1 VGGLVGAF
9 LGRRDRAMPV
19 TMADVSDRAAR
30 KMADVDRQPVK
41 VVSILEQNG
50 VEIERIEK
58 ELFARQDRD
67 ETVRFGASA
76 NPLRR

>member
-1 VGGLVGAF
+1 LIDTNDGGEPSPTAGEGGKITE
-9 LGRRDRAMPV
+9 GR
-19 TMADVSDRAAR
+19 T
-30 KMADVDRQPVK
+30 
-41 VVSILEQNG
+41 
-50 VEIERIEK
+50 IERIEK